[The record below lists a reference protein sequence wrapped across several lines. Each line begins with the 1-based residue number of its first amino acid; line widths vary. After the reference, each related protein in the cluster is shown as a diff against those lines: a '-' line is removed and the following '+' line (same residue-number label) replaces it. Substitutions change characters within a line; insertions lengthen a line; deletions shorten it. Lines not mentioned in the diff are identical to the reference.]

1 MTTENISEN
10 VEKQTAEEAQA
21 AVETAAETVAE
32 PVEVSVEDAL
42 RAELEDAKL
51 RAEEMKNIAQRVQAD
66 FENFRK
72 RNNDAVAEARKD
84 GENSML
90 SAILTVAD
98 SFERALTQIEDAT
111 AKEGVAQIYKQ
122 LTGFFTAKGVEEIEA
137 EGQEFNPVYH
147 NAVMTVDDPDNA
159 GKIVEVLMKGYK
171 RGNKVLRLPV
181 VKVAK

>member
-1 MTTENISEN
+1 MTKIDEKEKLENE
-10 VEKQTAEEAQA
+10 TAENAEA
-21 AVETAAETVAE
+21 VGETASDTE
-32 PVEVSVEDAL
+32 PVSEEEAL
-42 RAELEDAKL
+42 RVELNEAKL

-72 RNNDAVAEARKD
+72 RNNDAVSEARKD

-90 SAILTVAD
+90 IEILGVAD
-98 SFERALTQIEDAT
+98 SFERAMAQITDEQ
-111 AKEGVAQIYKQ
+111 AKDGIAKIYKQ
-122 LTGFFTAKGVEEIEA
+122 LTGFFTVKGVEEIEA

-147 NAVMTVDDPDNA
+147 NAVMTVDDPENA

>member
-1 MTTENISEN
+1 MSKIDEKEQLEKETPENAEA
-10 VEKQTAEEAQA
+10 AEE
-21 AVETAAETVAE
+21 TK
-32 PVEVSVEDAL
+32 EVSEEEAL
-42 RAELEDAKL
+42 RVELNEAKL

-72 RNNDAVAEARKD
+72 RNNDAVSEARKD

-90 SAILTVAD
+90 KDILGVAD
-98 SFERALTQIEDAT
+98 SFERAITQITDEQ
-111 AKEGVAQIYKQ
+111 AKDGVAQIYKQ
-122 LTGFFTAKGVEEIEA
+122 LTSFFTVKGVEEIEA

-147 NAVMTVDDPDNA
+147 NAVMTVDDPENA

>member
-1 MTTENISEN
+1 MTQID
-10 VEKQTAEEAQA
+10 EKAKQVKETAE
-21 AVETAAETVAE
+21 TAETVGATE
-32 PVEVSVEDAL
+32 ETVALTEEEAL
-42 RAELEDAKL
+42 RVELDEAKL

-72 RNNDAVAEARKD
+72 RNNDAVSEARKD

-90 SAILTVAD
+90 IEILGVAD
-98 SFERALTQIEDAT
+98 SFERAMTQITDEQ
-111 AKEGVAQIYKQ
+111 AKDGVSKIYKQ
-122 LTGFFTAKGVEEIEA
+122 LTGFFTVKGVEEIEA

-147 NAVMTVDDPDNA
+147 NAVMTVDDPENA

>member
-1 MTTENISEN
+1 MSKIDEKEKLEKVTSEN
-10 VEKQTAEEAQA
+10 TE
-21 AVETAAETVAE
+21 AVEETATATDAE
-32 PVEVSVEDAL
+32 AL
-42 RAELEDAKL
+42 RVELNEAKL

-72 RNNDAVAEARKD
+72 RNNDAVSEARKD

-90 SAILTVAD
+90 TDILGVAD
-98 SFERALTQIEDAT
+98 SFERAMTQITDEK
-111 AKEGVAQIYKQ
+111 AKDGIAQIYKQ
-122 LTGFFTAKGVEEIEA
+122 LTGFFTVKGVEEIEA

-147 NAVMTVDDPDNA
+147 NAVMTVDDPENA

>member
-1 MTTENISEN
+1 MTDNKETDKLE
-10 VEKQTAEEAQA
+10 QQAAEEETA
-21 AVETAAETVAE
+21 AGTETAAETAE
-32 PVEVSVEDAL
+32 ISVEDAL

-51 RAEEMKNIAQRVQAD
+51 RADEMKNIAQRVQAD

-90 SAILTVAD
+90 SEILGVAD
-98 SFERALTQIEDAT
+98 SFERALTQIADVT
-111 AKEGVAQIYKQ
+111 AREGVAQIYKQ
-122 LTGFFTAKGVEEIEA
+122 LTGFFNAKGVEEIEA
-137 EGQEFNPVYH
+137 AGQEFNPVYH